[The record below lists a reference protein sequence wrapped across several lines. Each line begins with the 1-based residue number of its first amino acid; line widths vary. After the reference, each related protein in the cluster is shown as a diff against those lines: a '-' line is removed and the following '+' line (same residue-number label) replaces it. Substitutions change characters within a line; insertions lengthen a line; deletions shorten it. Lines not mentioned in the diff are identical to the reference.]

1 MSNANNAIG
10 RSSNI
15 AGLCLITGTALA
27 ALTEAI
33 SGTVLSFARL
43 DMMGNVGATSDEFAR
58 MDFGYTAVKLIAF
71 VMAAWLAGRFTLKN
85 SLLAATVTMTVASGL
100 AAYTQ
105 DLQVLFA
112 MRLLQGFSGGV
123 ILVSAQALLLKSFA
137 KPHQALIQSVYAV
150 AAVVAPA
157 TLVPYMHGWLLD
169 AHSWTWIF
177 LATVLIGLAALAL
190 LHFAPAEK
198 EITPQPHEMN
208 WYSLGLFMTA
218 VSCLTYVLNQGNRWD
233 WFEEPSILVLTIVG
247 VVALVAIFAFE
258 VFGDRE
264 RRLLDLSVFM
274 NGGFSFGFLASFA
287 AGFALLGS
295 SYLIPSF
302 AISVLRMT
310 PTQAGELLLPS
321 AAAFIATLFF
331 TALIIKRGTSPAA
344 TIPLGILG
352 LMLAMWM
359 LSGSTSESGIPDM
372 LPGVLVR
379 GCALGFLFLSVT
391 LITMLG
397 LTGSN
402 IVLGVALFNIGRQ
415 TGGLFGI
422 SFLQTFIE
430 DQAAQNRAILAAH
443 VTPGRPEVIDRLFG
457 VTHYLSTHGL
467 EYGSSKASA
476 LLIGKAVALQ
486 STTIAFNA
494 AFVSVAL
501 FFLLAAPVLV
511 SSKFMIGKLITR
523 RMRASSTSAP
533 QFRHATSEE

>member
-1 MSNANNAIG
+1 MMPVNDTG
-10 RSSNI
+10 RTSTMP
-15 AGLCLITGTALA
+15 GLCLIAGAALA

-33 SGTVLSFARL
+33 AGTVLSFARL
-43 DMMGNVGATSDEFAR
+43 DMMGDAGATSDEFAR
-58 MDFGYTAVKLIAF
+58 MDFGYTAAKLIAF
-71 VMAAWLAGRFTLKN
+71 IMAAWLAGRFGLKN
-85 SLLAATVTMTVASGL
+85 SLIAAIVAMTVASGV
-100 AAYTQ
+100 AAYTN

-123 ILVSAQALLLKSFA
+123 LLVSAQALLLKSFP
-137 KPHQALIQSVYAV
+137 KPQQALIQSIYAV

-177 LATVLIGLAALAL
+177 LAIVPIGLAALAIL
-190 LHFAPAEK
+190 PFASAEK
-198 EITPQPHEMN
+198 EITPQPHAMN
-208 WYSLGLFMTA
+208 WYSLSLFMIA
-218 VSCLTYVLNQGNRWD
+218 VSALTYVLNQGNRWD
-233 WFEEPSILVLTIVG
+233 WFQEPSILMLTTVG
-247 VVALVAIFAFE
+247 VAAFVGILAFQ
-258 VFGDRE
+258 VFGNRE
-264 RRLLDLSVFM
+264 RRLLDFSIFM

-310 PTQAGELLLPS
+310 PTQAGALLLPS
-321 AAAFIATLFF
+321 TAAFVTTLFF
-331 TALIIKRGTSPAA
+331 TAFIVKRGTSPAA

-379 GCALGFLFLSVT
+379 GCALGFLFLSIT

-397 LTGSN
+397 LNGSN

-422 SFLQTFIE
+422 SFLQTFVE
-430 DQAAQNRAILAAH
+430 DQTAQNRAVLAAH
-443 VTPGRPEVIDRLFG
+443 ITPGRPEVIERLFG
-457 VTHYLSTHGL
+457 VTRYLSAHGL
-467 EYGSSKASA
+467 EYGAPKASA
-476 LLIGKAVALQ
+476 LLIGKAVAVQ
-486 STTIAFNA
+486 STTIAFNS

-501 FFLLAAPVLV
+501 FFLAAAPLLV
-511 SSKFMIGKLITR
+511 FSKIMIGKIIAKKMQATLPTP
-523 RMRASSTSAP
+523 SA
-533 QFRHATSEE
+533 A